1 MPVFRPV
8 YTSRI
13 QKGGALIPEMRQLV
27 RLWTDASTDHN
38 REAVIRANPLGKV
51 TRSRVV
57 DVLNRIFLPR
67 FVQGP
72 MPGVWRLL
80 RALEDADAS
89 PATLR
94 PIYYWVTARA
104 EPLLSDFVTE
114 YLVPMR
120 TTGLR
125 AVGVPDFI
133 AWLATKNLGWS
144 EIVAVKSGRALLAAL
159 RDFGVLEGKAKKT
172 LVRPPLPLG
181 AFSFI
186 AFCLTRLNVSGRD
199 MLEHPDWTLFMLT
212 PSDVEHLFLEAHQ
225 QRLLGYHAAGTLVN
239 LEFPSAGVEEYARVV
254 ARK

>member
-72 MPGVWRLL
+72 IPGVWRLL

-144 EIVAVKSGRALLAAL
+144 EIVAASWFGLQPKGGRVRHFFVPGSCCVFEAPNFGAAASRVCAVCSL
-159 RDFGVLEGKAKKT
+159 CGGVDDSPDLGQPGRYEDSVFDD
-172 LVRPPLPLG
+172 LV
-181 AFSFI
+181 
-186 AFCLTRLNVSGRD
+186 
-199 MLEHPDWTLFMLT
+199 
-212 PSDVEHLFLEAHQ
+212 
-225 QRLLGYHAAGTLVN
+225 
-239 LEFPSAGVEEYARVV
+239 
-254 ARK
+254 